1 MTNFI
6 EHAINEAI
14 KSPMSKQHGAV
25 LVKNG
30 KIISS
35 AHNKY
40 KQKSMTNL
48 KDNSPEVLDKKLKRY
63 RRHMRRSHSESM
75 SFYEF
80 CRMDGRLAASIH
92 AEELAIMRAGTQA
105 YGSTLYVV
113 RYVRHNHSFTETPAE
128 SCPCKRCTK
137 MCEKFKVKVFYTNAL
152 PPQ

>member
-1 MTNFI
+1 MSNFI
-6 EHAINEAI
+6 EYAIKEAS

-48 KDNSPEVLDKKLKRY
+48 KDNNPDMIEKKKQRY
-63 RRHMRRSHSESM
+63 RRHRRRSHSDSM

-92 AEELAIMRAGTQA
+92 AEELAILRAGSRA
-105 YGSTLYVV
+105 HGATLYVV
-113 RYVRHNHSFTETPAE
+113 RYVRHNHSFTNEPAA
-128 SCPCKRCTK
+128 SCPCKRCSK
-137 MCEKFKVKVFYTNAL
+137 LCEKHKVKVFYTDSVI
-152 PPQ
+152 PQ

>member
-1 MTNFI
+1 MSNFI
-6 EHAINEAI
+6 DIATKEAS

-30 KIISS
+30 KVISS
-35 AHNKY
+35 GHNKY
-40 KQKSMTNL
+40 KQKSMTSV
-48 KDNSPEVLDKKLKRY
+48 KDDSPDVQEKKIKRY
-63 RRHMRRSHSESM
+63 RRHRRRSHSDDM
-75 SFYEF
+75 SFYQF

-113 RYVRHNHSFTETPAE
+113 RYVRHNNSFTDTPAE

-152 PPQ
+152 PSQ

>member
-6 EHAINEAI
+6 EHAIKEAS

-25 LVKNG
+25 LVKIG

-35 AHNKY
+35 AHNIY
-40 KQKSMTNL
+40 KQKSINNL
-48 KDNSPEVLDKKLKRY
+48 KDNNPDIIEKKKQRY
-63 RRHMRRSHSESM
+63 RRHRRRSHSDSM

-113 RYVRHNHSFTETPAE
+113 RYVRHNNSFTDTPAQ

-137 MCEKFKVKVFYTNAL
+137 MCEKFNVKVFYTNAL
-152 PPQ
+152 PSQ